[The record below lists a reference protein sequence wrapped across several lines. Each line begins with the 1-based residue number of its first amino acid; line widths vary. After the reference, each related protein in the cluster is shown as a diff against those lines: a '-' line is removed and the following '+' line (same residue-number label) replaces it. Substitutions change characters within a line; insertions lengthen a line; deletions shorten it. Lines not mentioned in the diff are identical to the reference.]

1 VPDSDKAGLR
11 TLFLKAGVELKLPAE
26 SLHIF
31 TERGDSHVVTVFQTG
46 HGGLLEAKGF
56 GCGLLGAIARF
67 AQFLKGHFLD
77 KNFRR
82 TRLNG
87 RTALLGQGSYKFP
100 MCCHRFFSL
109 PS

>member
-56 GCGLLGAIARF
+56 GCG
-67 AQFLKGHFLD
+67 FLKGHFLD

-87 RTALLGQGSYKFP
+87 RTALLGQGSHKFP